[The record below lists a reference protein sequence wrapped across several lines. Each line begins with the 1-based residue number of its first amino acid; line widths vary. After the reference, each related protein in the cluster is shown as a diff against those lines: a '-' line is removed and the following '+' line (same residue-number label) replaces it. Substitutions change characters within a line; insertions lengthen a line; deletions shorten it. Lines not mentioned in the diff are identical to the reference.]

1 MNRGESWQSFEMPLP
16 PAMIGRPLS
25 FHSDPKKWGYI
36 LYQGTAC
43 DKSGGWGA
51 TCHDEVREHATRY
64 LTTCSHS
71 ADLLHKR
78 RLQQRLETAHD

>member
-1 MNRGESWQSFEMPLP
+1 MNRGESWQSFDMPLP
-16 PAMIGRPLS
+16 PAMIGKPLS

-51 TCHDEVREHATRY
+51 TCHDEVRQIALLSTFV
-64 LTTCSHS
+64 LKLVQ
-71 ADLLHKR
+71 DLLHKR
-78 RLQQRLETAHD
+78 RLRQ